1 METAS
6 MNSNSHTTS
15 TRIVLSASERLDIL
29 AERLMNFDW
38 YYRYSDDYIL
48 IKKCMEEKRSFTVEV
63 ALLAL
68 LNPSQLDELLNRFNI
83 IYESRKPLA
92 AKDSITSHIIA
103 TDMINSFKVKA
114 VSQDV

>member
-83 IYESRKPLA
+83 IYESRKPLPV
-92 AKDSITSHIIA
+92 DSITSHIIV